1 MSYINIFIYVSH
13 LHSQVFIEHN
23 LLILSLGTGNE
34 LVGKKVLAQILP
46 SWNLH
51 SGVCAVTG

>member
-1 MSYINIFIYVSH
+1 M
-13 LHSQVFIEHN
+13 FIEHN
-23 LLILSLGTGNE
+23 LLIISLGTGNE

-46 SWNLH
+46 LWNLH

>member
-13 LHSQVFIEHN
+13 IHSQMFIEHN
-23 LLILSLGTGNE
+23 LLIISLGAGE
-34 LVGKKVLAQILP
+34 IVGKKILAQILP